1 MKDLLLG
8 YLVQMLGL
16 MGAVLLV
23 GVLLELTTSRF
34 LANTGRGGRTFFIVT
49 GFLGTPVHEL
59 SHAAMCLLFGH
70 RIKRIRLFA
79 PDAKSGTMGYVEH
92 SYNPRSVYQQI
103 GNFSIGLNAALLF
116 EYL

>member
-59 SHAAMCLLFGH
+59 SHAAMCRLFGH

-79 PDAKSGTMGYVEH
+79 PDA
-92 SYNPRSVYQQI
+92 
-103 GNFSIGLNAALLF
+103 
-116 EYL
+116 